1 MPGGNGARRG
11 AATSTDGAE
20 RRGVPRGDSI
30 RRRGIPRGDDIGRRS
45 GSESTASSS
54 GAAAP
59 FYSLGGQTQLGGGL
73 KKLGDGSS
81 LPSGSRNGRSPLSS
95 GARGG
100 LSPLPSD
107 SRGDLSLS
115 ATARCP
121 FPTQIEGGSPM
132 SFSGAR

>member
-1 MPGGNGARRG
+1 MSGSNGAKRG

-20 RRGVPRGDSI
+20 RRGVLRGDCTGRQGVPRGD
-30 RRRGIPRGDDIGRRS
+30 GIGRRN

-59 FYSLGGQTQLGGGL
+59 FYSPSGQTQLGGGS

-81 LPSGSRNGRSPLSS
+81 LPSGSRDGRSPLSS

-100 LSPLPSD
+100 LSPLLSG
-107 SRGDLSLS
+107 SRGGLSLP
-115 ATARCP
+115 ATAQRP
-121 FPTQIEGGSPM
+121 FPTQIDGGSSM
-132 SFSGAR
+132 SFSDAR